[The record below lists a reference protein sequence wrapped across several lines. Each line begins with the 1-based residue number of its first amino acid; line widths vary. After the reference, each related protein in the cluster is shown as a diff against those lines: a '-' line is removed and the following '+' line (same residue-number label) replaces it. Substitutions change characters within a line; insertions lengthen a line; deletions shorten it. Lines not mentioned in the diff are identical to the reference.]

1 MTMSDSAT
9 TLSIAL
15 VGCGNIARAHW
26 RGIRY
31 HAPRLRVTAVV
42 DADAAQAESMAE
54 RTGAPAFKSLEEALA
69 KGAFDAVD
77 LMLPHDLHEE
87 AATASFEAGK
97 HVCLEKPMAHDLES
111 AERILATSARHP
123 DQVFMVAEQAQYW
136 PDVVKARQ
144 LIDEGA
150 IGDVVTARACFYDP
164 QQIDPDAPKPW
175 RFELARSGGGIAIDG
190 GAHWIRPM
198 RMMLG
203 EIDEVIAAT
212 GCHIAGM
219 EGESWVR
226 ALLRFRTGVAASFDA
241 LLSPAPVAPTEDFRI
256 TGTEG
261 ELVIEHGREGR
272 LLLYN
277 VHSSDGETIMQ
288 TFPGKVDSYGAEL
301 HDFSLAVLDGKRL
314 EAAPEFSLGE
324 MRTALAMY
332 RSSRTK
338 RWESV
343 WG

>member
-1 MTMSDSAT
+1 MPDSAT

-42 DADAAQAESMAE
+42 DADGARAAAMGD
-54 RTGAPAFKSLEEALA
+54 RVGVPAFTSLSDALA
-69 KGAFDAVD
+69 SGDFDAVD

-87 AATASFEAGK
+87 AALASFEAGK
-97 HVCLEKPMAHDLES
+97 HVCLEKPMAHDLAA
-111 AERILATSARHP
+111 AERILAAAARHP
-123 DQVFMVAEQAQYW
+123 DRVFMIAEQAQYW

-144 LIDEGA
+144 LIDAGA

-164 QQIDPDAPKPW
+164 QQIDPAAPKPW

-190 GAHWIRPM
+190 GAHWIRPL

-203 EIDEVIAAT
+203 EIDEVVAAT
-212 GCHIAGM
+212 GCHVAGM

-226 ALLRFRTGVAASFDA
+226 ALLRFRSGVAASFDA

-256 TGTEG
+256 TGTQG

-277 VHSSDGETIMQ
+277 AGNVDGETIMR

-301 HDFSLAVLDGKRL
+301 HDFSLAVLDGKPL
-314 EAAPEFSLGE
+314 AAPPEYSLGE

-332 RSSRTK
+332 KSVRTR
-338 RWESV
+338 RWEGV

>member
-1 MTMSDSAT
+1 MAET

-42 DADAAQAESMAE
+42 DADASHAAAMAE
-54 RTGAPAFKSLEEALA
+54 RTGAPAFDSLTRALA
-69 KGAFDAVD
+69 EGEFEAVD

-87 AATASFEAGK
+87 AALASFEAGK
-97 HVCLEKPMAHDLES
+97 HVCLEKPMAHNLAS
-111 AERILATSARHP
+111 AERILAVAARHP
-123 DQVFMVAEQAQYW
+123 EQVFMVAEQAQYW

-144 LIDEGA
+144 LIDAGA

-164 QQIDPDAPKPW
+164 QQIDPAAPRPW

-190 GAHWIRPM
+190 GAHWIRPL

-203 EIDEVIAAT
+203 EIDEAVAAT
-212 GCHIAGM
+212 GCHIPGM

-261 ELVIEHGREGR
+261 ELVIEHGAEGR

-277 VHSSDGETIMQ
+277 AAHPDGETIMR

-301 HDFSLAVLDGKRL
+301 HDFSLAVLGGEPL
-314 EAAPEFSLGE
+314 SAPPEYALGE

-332 RSSRTK
+332 RSVRTR
-338 RWESV
+338 RWEAV
-343 WG
+343 WD

>member
-1 MTMSDSAT
+1 M
-9 TLSIAL
+9 
-15 VGCGNIARAHW
+15 
-26 RGIRY
+26 
-31 HAPRLRVTAVV
+31 TAVV
-42 DADAAQAESMAE
+42 DANAANAESMAE
-54 RTGAPAFKSLEEALA
+54 RTGAPAFASLEEALA
-69 KGAFDAVD
+69 KGDFDAVD

-111 AERILATSARHP
+111 AERILATAARHP

-136 PDVVKARQ
+136 PDIARARE
-144 LIDEGA
+144 LIEAGS

-164 QQIDPDAPKPW
+164 QTIDPDAPRPW

-190 GAHWIRPM
+190 GAHWIRPL

-203 EIDEVIAAT
+203 EIDQVVAAT
-212 GCHIAGM
+212 GRHIPGM

-226 ALLRFRTGVAASFDA
+226 ALFRFRTGVAASFDA

-277 VHSSDGETIMQ
+277 AAHAGGETIMR

-301 HDFSLAVLDGKRL
+301 HDFSRAVLNGEPL
-314 EAAPEFSLGE
+314 AAPPEYALGE

-332 RSSRTK
+332 RSKKTR
-338 RWESV
+338 RWEEV